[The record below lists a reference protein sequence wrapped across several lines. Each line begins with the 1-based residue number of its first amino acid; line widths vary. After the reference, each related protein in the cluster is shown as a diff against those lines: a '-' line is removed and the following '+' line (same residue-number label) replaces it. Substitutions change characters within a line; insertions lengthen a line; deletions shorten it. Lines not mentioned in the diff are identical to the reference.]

1 MLPATE
7 LTTAL
12 QELGPPGV
20 AYSLCRLD
28 GELQPLWATELAATV
43 GMSGK
48 RQRAFTAGRACA
60 RQALAKLGHGPVA
73 LAIGP
78 GRAPVWPAGII
89 GSISHTDEIA
99 IAAVA
104 RRAEIRSLGIDVES
118 AEPLE
123 AELLD
128 LVCRNDEQAALTAC
142 APQPRAAAKLIFSAK
157 ESVYK
162 CLWPVTG
169 LFLEFHAIGIRI
181 DPAHCRFTVYG
192 EDPRIAATL
201 GMVCGAYR
209 RVAGLVLSCAWLD
222 RAGTGQNSGRQ
233 T

>member
-28 GELQPLWATELAATV
+28 GELQPLWATELTV
-43 GMSGK
+43 SASMSKK
-48 RQRAFTAGRACA
+48 RQREFTAGRTCA
-60 RQALAKLGHGPVA
+60 RQALAKLGHVPVA

-104 RRAEIRSLGIDVES
+104 RQAEIRSLGIDVES
-118 AEPLE
+118 ADPLE
-123 AELLD
+123 AKLLS
-128 LVCRNDEQAALTAC
+128 LVCRDEERTALADCGSQTGT
-142 APQPRAAAKLIFSAK
+142 AAKLIFSAK

-169 LFLEFHAIGIRI
+169 MFLEFHTIGIRI

-201 GMVCGAYR
+201 DMVCGAYR
-209 RVAGLVLSCAWLD
+209 RVAGLLLSCAWLD
-222 RAGTGQNSGRQ
+222 HAGTGQRSGREI
-233 T
+233 